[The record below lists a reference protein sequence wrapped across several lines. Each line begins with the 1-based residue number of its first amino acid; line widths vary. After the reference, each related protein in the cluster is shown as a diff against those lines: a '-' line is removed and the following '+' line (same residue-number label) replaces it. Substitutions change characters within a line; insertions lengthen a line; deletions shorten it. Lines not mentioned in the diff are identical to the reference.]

1 MSTGV
6 VVERFFGFIEIAH
19 HDGNYLF
26 TTTENML
33 SSDGID
39 IRNCRSQSYDNASNM
54 SGVYSGVQ
62 AHMRKVNDLAVWVP
76 CAAHSLNL
84 VGASAAECCNHA
96 VNFFGILQSLYCFF
110 SASPQRWSVLTEHLP
125 SNINVLKSLSETRWS
140 ARADASKALMLNYDN
155 VRLSLKQLAASDR
168 QPPAAVHDAKSL
180 LNKLDKLETAIM
192 CVVWN
197 DILQHTDRVNKSLQE
212 AGIELCTVV
221 QLYDSLISHF
231 RHMRNQFD
239 EFESTAK
246 RYVADDCD
254 YVEAAAR
261 IRARKRMAND
271 GPSTEVSLAPRE
283 NFIVSTFYVIVDQL
297 LAEMVRRR
305 AAYADLNDKFG
316 FLTDKQLPVAQIKN
330 RAAALVQS
338 YATDLESDF
347 VDEFMMFRDM
357 CGTSDQTHCDSVA
370 DMLQMLISKKLVNT
384 FPNVHIALR
393 IYLSILGT
401 SCAGERTFSVLKRVK
416 NYQRSS
422 LGECKLSA
430 LSLLA
435 IEFDLVRNLN
445 VHEVIEQFAKAKCR
459 KASF

>member
-1 MSTGV
+1 MVNNGIEIGSSTRRQPEKCGNPGRGHVSYLSSTICDEFIELLGATVHEQIVLEIKKAKYFGISIDSTPDMAHIDQLTVIIRYCLSTGV

-96 VNFFGILQSLYCFF
+96 VNFFGILQSLYSFF
-110 SASPQRWSVLTEHLP
+110 SASPQRWSVLTEHL
-125 SNINVLKSLSETRWS
+125 
-140 ARADASKALMLNYDN
+140 
-155 VRLSLKQLAASDR
+155 
-168 QPPAAVHDAKSL
+168 PPAAVHDAKSL

-231 RHMRNQFD
+231 RRMRNQFD

-246 RYVADDCD
+246 RYVASDCD

-316 FLTDKQLPVAQIKN
+316 FLTDKQLLL
-330 RAAALVQS
+330 R
-338 YATDLESDF
+338 
-347 VDEFMMFRDM
+347 
-357 CGTSDQTHCDSVA
+357 
-370 DMLQMLISKKLVNT
+370 
-384 FPNVHIALR
+384 LR
-393 IYLSILGT
+393 I
-401 SCAGERTFSVLKRVK
+401 VL
-416 NYQRSS
+416 Q
-422 LGECKLSA
+422 
-430 LSLLA
+430 LLYS
-435 IEFDLVRNLN
+435 
-445 VHEVIEQFAKAKCR
+445 HMQQT
-459 KASF
+459 